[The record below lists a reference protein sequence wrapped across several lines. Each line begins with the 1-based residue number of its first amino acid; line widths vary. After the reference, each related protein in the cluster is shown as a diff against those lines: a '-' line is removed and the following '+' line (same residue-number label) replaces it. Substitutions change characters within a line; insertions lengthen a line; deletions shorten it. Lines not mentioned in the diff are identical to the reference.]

1 MFTRFLI
8 VGFTAVLV
16 VCSSDAYAMG
26 GGRRGGG
33 GGSNNVAAPQGGT
46 GSGSTYEAYHSSGWN
61 SDLNLREDGSWTG
74 NYYGSEDHLATAPEP
89 GTILL
94 LASGAA
100 GALSWRRRR
109 KK

>member
-1 MFTRFLI
+1 MFTRLLI
-8 VGFTAVLV
+8 MGFTAVLV
-16 VCSSDAYAMG
+16 VGASDAFAMS

-33 GGSNNVAAPQGGT
+33 GGNNPGPQGGGGPHET
-46 GSGSTYEAYHSSGWN
+46 YHSSGGN
-61 SDLNLREDGSWTG
+61 SDLILREDGSWTG
-74 NYYGSEDHLATAPEP
+74 SYQGSDDHLASAPEP
-89 GTILL
+89 GTLLL

>member
-1 MFTRFLI
+1 MFTRLLI
-8 VGFTAVLV
+8 MGFTAVLV
-16 VCSSDAYAMG
+16 VCSSDAFAMS

-33 GGSNNVAAPQGGT
+33 GSNNAPQGGT
-46 GSGSTYEAYHSSGWN
+46 GSGSTYEAYHSSGWS
-61 SDLNLREDGSWTG
+61 SDVNLHEDGSWTG
-74 NYYGSEDHLATAPEP
+74 SYNGSEDHLASAPEP

-100 GALSWRRRR
+100 GAISWRRRR